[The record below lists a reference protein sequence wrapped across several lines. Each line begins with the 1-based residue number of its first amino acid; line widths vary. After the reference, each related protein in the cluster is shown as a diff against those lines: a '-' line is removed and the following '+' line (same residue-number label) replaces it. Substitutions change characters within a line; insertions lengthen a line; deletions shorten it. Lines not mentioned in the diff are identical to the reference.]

1 MERQAVNFS
10 QCVSIYYWARA
21 WSVLLLPAN
30 AVVVLFNHITAAAN
44 EGIEWKGHAMALSVK
59 TVNRKKIWSLPW
71 LLSGIIKCFTIFTI
85 FVLSKG
91 DKSRSE
97 DVDRLDTTF
106 SFVYSGVFII
116 ILVPLYLIQRIT
128 WVTLTR

>member
-1 MERQAVNFS
+1 M
-10 QCVSIYYWARA
+10 
-21 WSVLLLPAN
+21 LLPAN

-59 TVNRKKIWSLPW
+59 TVNRKKDWSLPW
-71 LLSGIIKCFTIFTI
+71 LLSGIIKCFTIFNT

-91 DKSRSE
+91 DTSRFE
-97 DVDRLDTTF
+97 DVDRLDATF
-106 SFVYSGVFII
+106 SFVYSGAFII
-116 ILVPLYLIQRIT
+116 IIIVIQRLT